1 MDKKSIIGL
10 VVIGIILFGFSW
22 YNSNQQNKLND
33 EKRVQDSIERVRLER
48 VTDSLAKL
56 PVPESA
62 MQQQQ
67 DSVARD
73 TYQQQLA
80 SSLGGMYE
88 SLQGVEQFYTVEN
101 DVMAVKFSNK
111 GGRVATVM
119 LKDYKRYNGEPL
131 YLFDE
136 ASSKFDLSFFTGSQI
151 NTSDFYFTPVFPD
164 NLTVT
169 GQGGAQE
176 FAMRLYADSAAYI
189 EYLYTIRPDDYMIDF
204 NVRLVG
210 MERQIAQNQSDFLI
224 RWENSGFQN
233 EKGFD
238 NENNYT
244 SITYMYPDE
253 YQSLEEIGLRSTGT
267 KEESIKSR
275 VKWIGFKQQFFS
287 SIIVAED
294 AFQNGAIR
302 TETYPAGSGYVKKF
316 QAQLTIPYAPQTK
329 EYAFHFYFGP
339 NKFNVLKQY
348 DLGFQRVIPL
358 GGWMVGWINR
368 LIVIPVFDF
377 LSKTINSFGLI
388 IFILTV
394 LLKII
399 ISPLTYKSYL
409 STAKMRL
416 LKPEIEEINK
426 KFPKPEQATK
436 KQQATME
443 LYSKAGVSPLG
454 GCIPLLIQFPILI
467 AMFRF
472 FPASIELRGESFL
485 WADDLSSYDSILNL
499 PFNIPLYGDHVSL
512 FTLLMA
518 VVMVISSR
526 VSYNQTAGTTPQMA
540 GMKFMMLYMMPLM
553 MVVWFNNYSSGLS
566 YYYTLS
572 TLITVGQTYGFRYL
586 VNEEK
591 LHRKMKENA
600 KKPKKKSKFMQRYED
615 AMRQQQAQV
624 ERQKNQKK

>member
-10 VVIGIILFGFSW
+10 VVIAIILFGFSW
-22 YNSNQQNKLND
+22 YNSNQQNKLNED
-33 EKRVQDSIERVRLER
+33 KRIQDSIERVRLER

-56 PVPESA
+56 SAPEHPA
-62 MQQQQ
+62 QEQ
-67 DSVARD
+67 DSAARAA
-73 TYQQQLA
+73 YQQQLS
-80 SSLGGMYE
+80 SSLGGLYG
-88 SLQGVEQFYTVEN
+88 SLQGTEQFFTVEN

-119 LKDYKRYNGEPL
+119 IKDYKCYDGEPL
-131 YLFDE
+131 YMFDQ
-136 ASSKFDLSFFTGSQI
+136 ASSKFDLSFFTGSQV
-151 NTSDFYFTPVFPD
+151 NTSDFYFTPVSPGS
-164 NLTVT
+164 LTVT
-169 GQGGAQE
+169 GAEGAKA

-204 NVRLVG
+204 DVRLVG
-210 MERQIAQNQSDFLI
+210 MERLIAQNQSDFLI

-233 EKGFD
+233 EKGYD
-238 NENNYT
+238 NENNNT
-244 SITYMYPDE
+244 SITYMYPNE
-253 YQSLEEIGLRSTGT
+253 YESLEEMGLRSTGT
-267 KEESIKSR
+267 KEESVKSR
-275 VKWIGFKQQFFS
+275 MKWIGFKQQFFS

-294 AFQNGAIR
+294 AFENGSIR
-302 TETYPAGSGYVKKF
+302 SETYPAGSGYIKKF
-316 QAQLTIPYAPQTK
+316 HAQLSVPYTPQTK

-348 DLGFQRVIPL
+348 ELGFQRIIPL
-358 GGWMVGWINR
+358 GGWMIGWINR

-377 LSKTINSFGLI
+377 LSQSIANFGLI
-388 IFILTV
+388 ILILTI

-399 ISPLTYKSYL
+399 ITPLTYKSYL

-426 KFPKPEQATK
+426 KFPKADQAAK

-454 GCIPLLIQFPILI
+454 GCIPMLIQFPILI

-518 VVMVISSR
+518 VAMVVSSR
-526 VSYNQTAGTTPQMA
+526 ISYNQTSGTTPQMA
-540 GMKFMMLYMMPLM
+540 GMKFVMLYMMPLM

-572 TLITVGQTYGFRYL
+572 TLITIGQMYGFRYL

-591 LHRKMKENA
+591 LHQKMKENA
-600 KKPKKKSKFMQRYED
+600 KKPKKKSKFMQRYEE
-615 AMRQQQAQV
+615 AMRQQQAQA
-624 ERQKNQKK
+624 ERQKNQRK